1 MACLSSQAG
10 CGWTAIQW
18 CVRIGFG
25 SACVFFSTR
34 SVSSCAASF
43 NAAFFAGAPA
53 RRTMVLFMS
62 ARSRVTTGVRSCVR
76 VLKVLEPSALP
87 GPSEWHTIASYI
99 QHMGVRR

>member
-10 CGWTAIQW
+10 CGCTAIQW
-18 CVRIGFG
+18 CVRMGFG

-43 NAAFFAGAPA
+43 NAAFFAAAPA

-62 ARSRVTTGVRSCVR
+62 AREQSDNRGAQLRQGTQ
-76 VLKVLEPSALP
+76 SARAVCSP
-87 GPSEWHTIASYI
+87 RPFRMAHYC
-99 QHMGVRR
+99 